1 MGWKNRARSPSR
13 QLTVKWKPSN
23 LAQMK
28 SLSRFLLATTL
39 LAAASLRAETPPEP
53 LQLADL
59 AAWAETGDWAM
70 ADEIQGSTQEM
81 KWKAVKPGKA
91 ILFNGAAGKS
101 INLTSKGSHGDAE
114 IEVEFMIPK
123 GSNSGI
129 YLMGRYELQI
139 LDSYGKAD
147 NAITVHD
154 GGAIY
159 ERWDESKP
167 EGAKGYE
174 GTPPSTN
181 ASSAPGTWQTYKILF
196 RAPRFDAAG
205 KKTENA
211 RFIRVEHNGV
221 VIHEDVEVTGPT
233 RGGPADEVASGPVIV
248 QGDHGPVAYRKLIV
262 RHTKFK

>member
-1 MGWKNRARSPSR
+1 
-13 QLTVKWKPSN
+13 
-23 LAQMK
+23 MK
-28 SLSRFLLATTL
+28 FPFRLLLLFPLLAS
-39 LAAASLRAETPPEP
+39 AVARAESPAEP

-59 AAWAETGDWAM
+59 AAWTETGAWAM
-70 ADEIQGSTQEM
+70 ADEIQGSTQEK
-81 KWKAVKPGKA
+81 KWKSVKPGKA
-91 ILFNGAAGKS
+91 ILYNGADGKTVN
-101 INLTSKGSHGDAE
+101 ITSKGSHGDAE

-123 GSNSGI
+123 SSNSGI
-129 YLMGRYELQI
+129 YLMSRYELQI

-167 EGAKGYE
+167 EGSKGYE

-196 RAPRFDAAG
+196 RAPRFDADG

-221 VIHEDVEVTGPT
+221 VIHEDVEVAGPT
-233 RGGPADEVASGPVIV
+233 RGGAEGPEVASAPLIV
-248 QGDHGPVAYRKLIV
+248 QGDHGPVAFRKLV
-262 RHTKFK
+262 VKPTQFK

>member
-1 MGWKNRARSPSR
+1 M
-13 QLTVKWKPSN
+13 KPV
-23 LAQMK
+23 
-28 SLSRFLLATTL
+28 SRFLLITSL
-39 LAAASLRAETPPEP
+39 LAAFSVRAESPQEP

-59 AAWAETGDWAM
+59 AAWTETGDWAM
-70 ADEIQGSTQEM
+70 ADEIQGSTQEK
-81 KWKAVKPGKA
+81 KWKSVKPGKA
-91 ILFNGAAGKS
+91 ILYNGAEGKT
-101 INLTSKGSHGDAE
+101 INITSKGSHGDAE

-123 GSNSGI
+123 SSNSGI
-129 YLMGRYELQI
+129 YLMSRYELQI

-167 EGAKGYE
+167 EGSKGYE

-196 RAPRFDAAG
+196 RAPRFDAQG

-233 RGGPADEVASGPVIV
+233 RGGAEGPEVASAPVII
-248 QGDHGPVAYRKLIV
+248 QGDHGPVAYRKLVV
-262 RHTKFK
+262 RHTKFE

>member
-1 MGWKNRARSPSR
+1 MKPVSR
-13 QLTVKWKPSN
+13 
-23 LAQMK
+23 
-28 SLSRFLLATTL
+28 LLLITSL
-39 LAAASLRAETPPEP
+39 LAAFSVRAESPQEP
-53 LQLADL
+53 LLLADL
-59 AAWAETGDWAM
+59 AAWTETGDWAM
-70 ADEIQGSTQEM
+70 ADEIQGSTQEK
-81 KWKAVKPGKA
+81 KWKSVKPGKA
-91 ILFNGAAGKS
+91 ILYNGAEGKT
-101 INLTSKGSHGDAE
+101 INITSKGSHGDAE

-123 GSNSGI
+123 SSNSGI
-129 YLMGRYELQI
+129 YLMSRYELQI

-167 EGAKGYE
+167 EGSKGYE

-196 RAPRFDAAG
+196 RAPRFDAQG

-233 RGGPADEVASGPVIV
+233 RGGAEGPEVASAPVII
-248 QGDHGPVAYRKLIV
+248 QGDHGPVAYRKLVV
-262 RHTKFK
+262 RHTKFE

>member
-1 MGWKNRARSPSR
+1 MKPVSR
-13 QLTVKWKPSN
+13 
-23 LAQMK
+23 
-28 SLSRFLLATTL
+28 LLLITSL
-39 LAAASLRAETPPEP
+39 LAAFSVRAESPQEP
-53 LQLADL
+53 LLLADL
-59 AAWAETGDWAM
+59 AAWTEAGDWAM
-70 ADEIQGSTQEM
+70 ADEIQGSTQEK
-81 KWKAVKPGKA
+81 KWKSVKPGKA
-91 ILFNGAAGKS
+91 ILYNGAEGKT
-101 INLTSKGSHGDAE
+101 INITSKGSHGDAE

-123 GSNSGI
+123 SSNSGI
-129 YLMGRYELQI
+129 YLMSRYELQI

-167 EGAKGYE
+167 EGSKGYE

-196 RAPRFDAAG
+196 RAPRFDAQG

-233 RGGPADEVASGPVIV
+233 RGGAEGPEVASAPVII
-248 QGDHGPVAYRKLIV
+248 QGDHGPVAYRKLVV
-262 RHTKFK
+262 RHTKFE

>member
-1 MGWKNRARSPSR
+1 
-13 QLTVKWKPSN
+13 
-23 LAQMK
+23 MK
-28 SLSRFLLATTL
+28 FPFRLLLLFPLLAS
-39 LAAASLRAETPPEP
+39 AVARAESPAEP

-59 AAWAETGDWAM
+59 AAWTETGAWAM
-70 ADEIQGSTQEM
+70 ADEIQGSTQEK
-81 KWKAVKPGKA
+81 KWKSVKPGKA
-91 ILFNGAAGKS
+91 ILYNGADGKTVN
-101 INLTSKGSHGDAE
+101 ITSKGSHGDAE

-123 GSNSGI
+123 SSNSGI
-129 YLMGRYELQI
+129 YLMSRYELQI

-167 EGAKGYE
+167 EGSKGYE

-196 RAPRFDAAG
+196 RAPRFDADG

-221 VIHEDVEVTGPT
+221 VIHEDVEVAGPT
-233 RGGPADEVASGPVIV
+233 RGGAEGPEVASAPLIV
-248 QGDHGPVAYRKLIV
+248 QGDHGPVAFRKLVV
-262 RHTKFK
+262 RHTKFE

>member
-1 MGWKNRARSPSR
+1 MKFPFRLLLLFPL
-13 QLTVKWKPSN
+13 LTSAV
-23 LAQMK
+23 A
-28 SLSRFLLATTL
+28 
-39 LAAASLRAETPPEP
+39 RAESPAEP

-59 AAWAETGDWAM
+59 AAWTETGAWAM
-70 ADEIQGSTQEM
+70 ADEIQGSTQEK
-81 KWKAVKPGKA
+81 KWKSVKPGKA
-91 ILFNGAAGKS
+91 ILYNGADGKTVN
-101 INLTSKGSHGDAE
+101 ITSKGSHGDAE

-123 GSNSGI
+123 SSNSGI
-129 YLMGRYELQI
+129 YLMSRYELQI

-167 EGAKGYE
+167 EGSKGYE

-196 RAPRFDAAG
+196 RAPRFDADG

-221 VIHEDVEVTGPT
+221 VIHEDVEVAGPT
-233 RGGPADEVASGPVIV
+233 RGGAEGPEVASAPLIV
-248 QGDHGPVAYRKLIV
+248 QGDHGPVAFRKLV
-262 RHTKFK
+262 VKPTQFK